1 MLMLNYRQNIVDQI
15 SSNSQERS
23 PSPIED
29 SKGEE
34 IKQPQNIDPENSK
47 EVSEL
52 NYHQDSYG
60 HRQ

>member
-1 MLMLNYRQNIVDQI
+1 MLNYRQNIVDQI

-47 EVSEL
+47 EVSES
-52 NYHQDSYG
+52 NYHQDNYG
-60 HRQ
+60 RRQ